1 MNPNKGLHSG
11 GWWWNA
17 VEKWE
22 WPFVTCSPQSP
33 LGPGGGHTFLLSLH
47 IEVQHVLVKLKYV
60 KQNQYASMCQCHIYK
75 VVNRF
80 SSRTDT
86 VPLCALIFSMRLRLH
101 NNFEVTHYIIIHKD
115 NLRKKKHFNSSRTNF
130 KMQWLYTPQ
139 SSVALIICLYKN
151 QSDANQLLGTTYGAV
166 GTLF

>member
-1 MNPNKGLHSG
+1 MVDGGGMLLKSG
-11 GWWWNA
+11 SG
-17 VEKWE
+17 
-22 WPFVTCSPQSP
+22 PSSPPLLSPQSP

-47 IEVQHVLVKLKYV
+47 IEVHHVLVKLKYV

-86 VPLCALIFSMRLRLH
+86 VSLCALIFSMRLRLH

-115 NLRKKKHFNSSRTNF
+115 NLRKKNISIQVAPISKCSGCILHS
-130 KMQWLYTPQ
+130 PQ
-139 SSVALIICLYKN
+139 LHS
-151 QSDANQLLGTTYGAV
+151 
-166 GTLF
+166 